1 MRGEWVDLEPLAKP
15 VLPGARREWSES
27 ARRLWRAW
35 RKSPES
41 AQWSAVDVAYAI
53 ELAARF
59 EKLPPHEQ
67 RLRMDSLG
75 LTPKGKRDLRW
86 RLPQAKAAEQK
97 TTTTPTILS
106 PLRAV

>member
-35 RKSPES
+35 RKDPVTV
-41 AQWSAVDVAYAI
+41 QWTLADVAFAF

-59 EKLPPHEQ
+59 EKLAPSEQ
-67 RLRMDSLG
+67 RLRMDGLG

-86 RLPQAKAAEQK
+86 RPPAAHAPAQQ
-97 TTTTPTILS
+97 TTTPAIS